1 MGALVYNPFRK
12 IGKTKV
18 HFITLESHNQELE
31 NFTTRHRYLVLY
43 PQESLKSVNSDRNY
57 FLRLSLLITQ
67 IAALMFFRRGT
78 SSQIPDELCY
88 SICHL
93 AWHMSANDNFTF
105 VCFCWSTVIVSSVF
119 TALYHNVFV
128 TFASHWPYNPGHPS
142 LVSAWWWPYNP
153 THPYSVSAWWWPLP
167 NGDHC

>member
-18 HFITLESHNQELE
+18 YFITLESHNQELE

-78 SSQIPDELCY
+78 SSQIPDELGY

-93 AWHMSANDNFTF
+93 AWHLSVNDNFYLCMFLLKHGHCLFSLHRFIKLRICDIRKSLTLQPGP
-105 VCFCWSTVIVSSVF
+105 SV
-119 TALYHNVFV
+119 LGKRVMV
-128 TFASHWPYNPGHPS
+128 TDPATR
-142 LVSAWWWPYNP
+142 P
-153 THPYSVSAWWWPLP
+153 TRTR
-167 NGDHC
+167 